1 MINRDELNKLLSGIQ
16 TIQLSRIQKITE
28 ASKLVDNIRIEF
40 DSNDNDNYI
49 EYLIRHEKYYR
60 DTLTKLDHEFAE
72 LEKELWE
79 ELLHINKEEE

>member
-1 MINRDELNKLLSGIQ
+1 MINRDKLNKRLSNIQ
-16 TIQLSRIQKITE
+16 MIQLYRIQKITE

-40 DSNDNDNYI
+40 DSNDDDKYI

-79 ELLHINKEEE
+79 ELLHINKEKE